1 MTSTTQW
8 KGLCD
13 GQGSGFLVDFF
24 AKNLHFGI
32 SLVVQQL
39 RLQAPSAGGGGSV
52 PGGGTKIPMV
62 QPKMKKKKKRMNV
75 HLVPF
80 RQQATESAKVKLHP
94 KL

>member
-1 MTSTTQW
+1 MTSTAQW
-8 KGLCD
+8 KGLSH
-13 GQGSGFLVDFF
+13 GKGSDFF

-39 RLQAPSAGGGGSV
+39 RLQVPNAGDGGSV
-52 PGGGTKIPMV
+52 HGGGTKIPMV
-62 QPKMKKKKKRMNV
+62 QPKVKEKKKKRMTL

-80 RQQATESAKVKLHP
+80 CQQATESTKVKLHP